1 MMEKPSYNELLK
13 QVEVLQSKIY
23 GLEHQLEEQ
32 REKSSRLKSRFLA
45 TVSHEIRTPMN
56 AILGFSNLL
65 IDKNLTLE
73 KKEEYMEH
81 INNNSNNL
89 LNLVDS
95 MIDISLMEIN
105 ELKIKKEEFNL
116 HKVLQQLYT
125 YFNISK
131 VKMDKDHIAILL
143 NNEFRD
149 KEFKVYSD
157 PFRLKQI
164 LTSLFHNALKLTSK
178 GLIEFGYNV
187 DPQKEKLHFFIK
199 DSGKGVLFEKA
210 QSIFNKNEKPES
222 SFGNNE
228 GGVGLGL
235 TLAKGLVN
243 LLGGEIWMETNLFGG
258 TTFHFTVDYRK
269 EKVDKESS
277 AIKLQAILV

>member
-1 MMEKPSYNELLK
+1 
-13 QVEVLQSKIY
+13 
-23 GLEHQLEEQ
+23 
-32 REKSSRLKSRFLA
+32 
-45 TVSHEIRTPMN
+45 MN

-65 IDKNLTLE
+65 IDRNLTLE
-73 KKEEYMEH
+73 QKEEYMEH

-95 MIDISLMEIN
+95 MIDVSLMEIN
-105 ELKIKKEEFNL
+105 ELKLKKEEFNL
-116 HKVLQQLYT
+116 QKVLQQLYT

-131 VKMDKDHIAILL
+131 VKMDKDHIAILP

-149 KEFKVYSD
+149 KEFIIYSD
-157 PFRLKQI
+157 PYRLKQI

-210 QSIFNKNEKPES
+210 QSIFTKNEKTES
-222 SFGNNE
+222 GFGNNE

-258 TTFHFTVDYRK
+258 TTFHFTVDYKK
-269 EKVDKESS
+269 EKVEKDSS